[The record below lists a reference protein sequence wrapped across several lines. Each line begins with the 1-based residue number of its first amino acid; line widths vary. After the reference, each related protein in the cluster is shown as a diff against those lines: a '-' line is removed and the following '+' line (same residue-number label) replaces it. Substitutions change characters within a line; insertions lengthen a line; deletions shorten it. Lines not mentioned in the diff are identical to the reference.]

1 MKRYSNAPAP
11 AGGSA
16 TGLLAMAAG
25 LMLSRRFAPLFW
37 SQFFSAFNDNLVRN
51 MLAIM
56 ILFKVGQGNAGPL
69 VTLAVAVFILPS
81 IVLSGVGGELADSHD
96 KARVAR
102 WLKVAELFVQAVAAL
117 GFWFISVPALYLA
130 LFGLGVIATLYSPVK
145 YGILPD
151 HLRREELTLANAL
164 VEGATF
170 IAILLGLAA
179 GGMTGL
185 ESASKWN
192 VLLQLFG
199 VSLAC
204 LITTLFIPSTEI
216 AAPNLKINPRV
227 FASTLALLR
236 DLRADSRLW
245 IGGIGG
251 SWFWLSGSVTL
262 SLVPIIVKDRIG
274 GGVEVETA
282 ISVFFAIGVGI
293 GAMLAGWLAHGRIFI
308 KHVPYAT
315 AFMGLFLIDAGLATH
330 ALGDA
335 HQQISLGEFL
345 RSSVGLRVAFDLT
358 GLACAG
364 GLFSVP
370 LFAAVQS
377 WAPRDHRARVVAG
390 VGVMNAIFMVV
401 GSAATALLQSK
412 LVGISNPTLLL
423 GLGVA
428 NIGAAGY
435 FLRKLPDAD
444 TSTDNLPRGE
454 AALRPGE

>member
-1 MKRYSNAPAP
+1 MKPSDTPERPPSNASSDTLQTARR
-11 AGGSA
+11 
-16 TGLLAMAAG
+16 
-25 LMLSRRFAPLFW
+25 LMGSRRFAPLFW

-56 ILFKVGQGNAGPL
+56 ILFKVGQDNAGPL

-96 KARVAR
+96 KAQVAR
-102 WLKVAELFVQAVAAL
+102 WLKVSELFVQAIAAL
-117 GFWFISVPALYLA
+117 GFWLVSVPALYLA

-151 HLRREELTLANAL
+151 HLRRDELTLANAL

-179 GGMTGL
+179 GGMTGV
-185 ESASKWN
+185 ENASKWT
-192 VLLQLFG
+192 VLLQLFA

-204 LITTLFIPSTEI
+204 LITTWFIPPTE
-216 AAPNLKINPRV
+216 AAEPNLRINRNV
-227 FASTLALLR
+227 IGSTLGLIKALKL
-236 DLRADSRLW
+236 DPRLW
-245 IGGIGG
+245 VGAIGG

-262 SLVPIIVKDRIG
+262 ALVPVIVKQRIG

-315 AFMGLFLIDAGLATH
+315 AFMGLFLLDAALATH
-330 ALGDA
+330 ALADA
-335 HQQISLGEFL
+335 NRQLALNDFLG
-345 RSSVGLRVAFDLT
+345 SAVGIRVALDLT

-377 WAPRDHRARVVAG
+377 WAPKDHRARVVAG

-401 GSAATALLQSK
+401 GSATTAILQSK
-412 LVGISNPTLLL
+412 FIGVSDPALLA

-428 NIGAAGY
+428 NIGAGIY
-435 FLRKLPDAD
+435 FLRRLPTAEGAGD
-444 TSTDNLPRGE
+444 SISGPE
-454 AALRPGE
+454 PALRPGE

>member
-1 MKRYSNAPAP
+1 MKPSRAAE
-11 AGGSA
+11 A
-16 TGLLAMAAG
+16 TPRPGTLQVVAG

-56 ILFKVGQGNAGPL
+56 ILFKVGQDNAGPL

-81 IVLSGVGGELADSHD
+81 ILLSGVGGELADSHD

-102 WLKVAELFVQAVAAL
+102 WLKLAEMLVQLVAAL
-117 GFWFISVPALYLA
+117 GFWFVSVPALYLA
-130 LFGLGVIATLYSPVK
+130 LFGLGVLATLYSPVK

-151 HLRREELTLANAL
+151 HLRRDELTLANAL

-185 ESASKWN
+185 ETTSKWH
-192 VLLQLFG
+192 VLVQLFG

-204 LITTLFIPSTEI
+204 LVTTWFIPGTEV
-216 AAPNLKINPRV
+216 AAPNLRINRNLL
-227 FASTLALLR
+227 ASTLELLR
-236 DLRADSRLW
+236 ALALDPRLW
-245 IGGIGG
+245 IGGVGG

-262 SLVPIIVKDRIG
+262 SLVPVIVKQRIG

-330 ALGDA
+330 SLGEA
-335 HQQISLGEFL
+335 HQQIALGEFL
-345 RSSVGLRVAFDLT
+345 RSNVGLRVAFDLT

-377 WAPRDHRARVVAG
+377 WAPRDRRRPGRGGGRGHERHLHG
-390 VGVMNAIFMVV
+390 G
-401 GSAATALLQSK
+401 
-412 LVGISNPTLLL
+412 
-423 GLGVA
+423 GLGGYRPAPVQTGGRVRSDPFA
-428 NIGAAGY
+428 GTRDRQRRGCFVFPAPAAG
-435 FLRKLPDAD
+435 P
-444 TSTDNLPRGE
+444 
-454 AALRPGE
+454 

>member
-1 MKRYSNAPAP
+1 MKPSEPARSD
-11 AGGSA
+11 AGGV
-16 TGLLAMAAG
+16 LPMLVG
-25 LMLSRRFAPLFW
+25 LMGSRRFLPLFL
-37 SQFFSAFNDNLVRN
+37 SQFLSAFNDNLVRN

-56 ILFKVGQGNAGPL
+56 ILFKVGEESAGPL
-69 VTLAVAVFILPS
+69 VTLAIAVFILPS
-81 IVLSGVGGELADSHD
+81 ILLSGVGGELADSHD
-96 KARVAR
+96 KAQIAR
-102 WLKVAELFVQAVAAL
+102 RLKIAELFVQMLAAL
-117 GFWFISVPALYLA
+117 GFWLVSVEALYLA

-179 GGMTGL
+179 GGLTGL
-185 ESASKWN
+185 EGTAKWT
-192 VLLQLFG
+192 VMAQLFV
-199 VSLAC
+199 VSVAC
-204 LITTLFIPSTEI
+204 LVTTWFIPATGI
-216 AAPNLKINPRV
+216 AAPNLRINRNI
-227 FASTLALLR
+227 FASTWGLLK
-236 DLRADSRLW
+236 DLKADDRLW

-262 SLVPIIVKDRIG
+262 SLVPLVVKQRIG

-315 AFMGLFLIDAGLATH
+315 AFMGFFLIDTGFATSALGSAH
-330 ALGDA
+330 EQIALGD
-335 HQQISLGEFL
+335 FL
-345 RSSVGLRVAFDLT
+345 RSGVGIRVALDLT

-377 WAPRDHRARVVAG
+377 WAPKDARARVVAG

-401 GSAATALLQSK
+401 GTGVTALLQSS
-412 LVGISNPTLLL
+412 VIDVPDPELLL
-423 GLGVA
+423 GLGAANVA
-428 NIGAAGY
+428 AAFY
-435 FLRKLPDAD
+435 FHRALPDPDRPAPGLRVGD
-444 TSTDNLPRGE
+444 P
-454 AALRPGE
+454 ALRPGE

>member
-1 MKRYSNAPAP
+1 MKPSSRPGRTEA
-11 AGGSA
+11 AGSGKV
-16 TGLLAMAAG
+16 MPMIAG

-56 ILFKVGQGNAGPL
+56 ILFKVGEDSAGPL

-81 IVLSGVGGELADSHD
+81 ILLSGLGGELADSHD

-102 WLKVAELFVQAVAAL
+102 WLKIAEVFIQILAAVGFLFVSVA
-117 GFWFISVPALYLA
+117 SLYVA
-130 LFGLGVIATLYSPVK
+130 LFGLGVIATLYSPIK

-170 IAILLGLAA
+170 FAILLGLAA
-179 GGMTGL
+179 GGMSGVETT
-185 ESASKWN
+185 SKWS
-192 VLLQLFG
+192 VLAQLFG

-204 LITTLFIPSTEI
+204 LVSTWFVPSTGA
-216 AAPNLKINPRV
+216 AAPNLRINRNI
-227 FASTLALLR
+227 FASTVQLLR
-236 DLRADSRLW
+236 DLKSDYRLW

-262 SLVPIIVKDRIG
+262 SLVPIVVKQRIG

-282 ISVFFAIGVGI
+282 ISVFFAIGVGL

-315 AFMGLFLIDAGLATH
+315 AFMGFFLIDTGLATH
-330 ALGDA
+330 SLGDA
-335 HQQISLGEFL
+335 HGQMALGEFL
-345 RSSVGLRVAFDLT
+345 RSGIGLRVALDLT

-377 WAPRDHRARVVAG
+377 WAPKDHRARVVAG
-390 VGVMNAIFMVV
+390 VGVMNAIFMVF

-412 LVGISNPTLLL
+412 FVGVSNPILMMA
-423 GLGVA
+423 LGVA
-428 NIGAAGY
+428 NVAAAVY
-435 FLRKLPDAD
+435 FFRVLPEAD
-444 TSTDNLPRGE
+444 TEADVMSRRD